1 MVYIEERERNFSLVE
16 AMFQATKDGLLALA
30 VIRDAASAPSD
41 FQIAAL
47 NDGAAQV
54 LQGTS
59 NGLRGRRLSEVCAEI
74 QATEILSHFVSV
86 FNRGGADQFELEWPL
101 DNQKYLRTGVATK
114 GDLLAVTLTDIS
126 AIKNQEKSFRLL
138 FESNP
143 VPMWVHRVGDLKFLA
158 DAAIAQYGYTEEA
171 FLIVPPQRR
180 DAVREAIRNQVQA
193 DGDFGRLSQH
203 VKVDGSLIDVLT
215 SWRPILFRD
224 TPAQLAAAMDA
235 TEKCRAEAKLA
246 HMARHDALT
255 GLPNR
260 VLFHEHLGEALAR
273 MRRDREKLAILYLDL
288 DNFKQVNDAL
298 GHPAGDKLLTVTAAR
313 LRSCV
318 REGDIV
324 ARFGGDEFAVLQL
337 AIAGPQQAIALADRI
352 ISALS
357 EPSDI
362 EGHQIVTGVRIG
374 IAVAPADGE
383 TSEQLLKNADIALY
397 RAKEDGRS
405 KFRFFEPSMDAHLRA
420 RHALER
426 DLRDAL
432 EAGEFELFYQ
442 PLVVLETGE
451 ISGFEALL
459 RWRNPE
465 RGIVAPAEFIPLAE
479 EIALIVPLGEW
490 VLRQAC
496 AEAAKWPDPSGQSFA
511 GAIHEG
517 RFASDRF
524 CGALRRGTAGPAPR
538 ARDHG
543 IRSSGG
549 EQDEP
554 RHFALLARARSWH
567 FDG

>member
-1 MVYIEERERNFSLVE
+1 
-16 AMFQATKDGLLALA
+16 
-30 VIRDAASAPSD
+30 
-41 FQIAAL
+41 
-47 NDGAAQV
+47 
-54 LQGTS
+54 
-59 NGLRGRRLSEVCAEI
+59 
-74 QATEILSHFVSV
+74 
-86 FNRGGADQFELEWPL
+86 
-101 DNQKYLRTGVATK
+101 
-114 GDLLAVTLTDIS
+114 
-126 AIKNQEKSFRLL
+126 
-138 FESNP
+138 
-143 VPMWVHRVGDLKFLA
+143 MWVHRVGDLKFLA
-158 DAAIAQYGYTEEA
+158 VNDAAIAQYGYTEEA
-171 FLIVPPQRR
+171 FLSMNLLDIVPPQRR
-180 DAVREAIRNQVQA
+180 DAVREAIRNQVKA

-337 AIAGPQQAIALADRI
+337 ATAGPQEAGALADRI

-362 EGHQIVTGVRIG
+362 EGHQIVTGVSIG

-420 RHALER
+420 HHALER

-496 AEAAKWPDPSGQSFA
+496 AEAARSIFRRCNSRR
-511 GAIHEG
+511 AICL
-517 RFASDRF
+517 RPF
-524 CGALRRGTAGPAPR
+524 LRRSPTRDCRPGASSSRSRNPFFWWR
-538 ARDHG
+538 AR
-543 IRSSGG
+543 RTS
-549 EQDEP
+549 P
-554 RHFALLARARSWH
+554 LCAACARSELAFRWMILAPATLA
-567 FDG
+567 